1 MEEHDIDAL
10 IDMTYGDDHLYGSD
24 EQGRVWLGPGY
35 GPGLFAIRLQYDV
48 IQIIYMNF
56 KNNTNAKN

>member
-24 EQGRVWLGPGY
+24 E
-35 GPGLFAIRLQYDV
+35 
-48 IQIIYMNF
+48 
-56 KNNTNAKN
+56 

>member
-24 EQGRVWLGPGY
+24 EQGRVWLGQGY
-35 GPGLFAIRLQYDV
+35 GSGLFAIR
-48 IQIIYMNF
+48 
-56 KNNTNAKN
+56 T